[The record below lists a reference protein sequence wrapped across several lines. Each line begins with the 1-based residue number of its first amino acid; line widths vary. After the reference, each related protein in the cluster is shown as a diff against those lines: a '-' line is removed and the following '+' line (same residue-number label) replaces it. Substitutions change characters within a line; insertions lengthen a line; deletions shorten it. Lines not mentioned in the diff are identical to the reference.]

1 MQIKTLFVGG
11 LLALSGVA
19 ASAAV
24 TGLPDFTQLVEKE
37 GKAVV
42 NVSTTATLR
51 DSGDESGLDEDTLN
65 LLRRFGFPVPPSA
78 GQQQPRERT
87 AQSLGSGFVIDANGY
102 ILTNAHVVAQ
112 ADSIKVTLT
121 DKKEYKA
128 TVVGSD
134 TRTDI
139 ALLKIEATNLP
150 KVDLGNSD
158 VLKPG
163 QWVVAIGSP
172 FGFENTVTAGIVS
185 ATGRRLLD
193 ENQTPFIQTDVAIN
207 PGNSGGPL
215 FNLDGQVVGINSQ
228 IYSRSGGFMG
238 LSFSIPINE
247 AMKVVAELKAHG
259 KVIRGRIGVAVQSV
273 SDDLA
278 KSFGLTKA
286 QGALV
291 SAVDKDGPAGKAG
304 VKPGDIVLKFN
315 GQPVEESSDLPRLV
329 TSTKPGTTATM
340 QIWRDKSARDVTLT
354 VATLDEQDEAAP
366 GKPGKPGGKKNDDAV
381 SSRRFGL
388 SLVELNPRQLKQL
401 GIKYGVGVQGASG
414 AAMRAGLQQGD
425 VIIGIAGAELTSFA
439 QLKQALD
446 ALKPAETLAL
456 RVMRQD
462 GSLFLTI
469 KAPEKTDKDKQAP

>member
-1 MQIKTLFVGG
+1 MQIKTLMLSGCI
-11 LLALSGVA
+11 ALSSLA

-42 NVSTTATLR
+42 NVSTTSTVR
-51 DSGDESGLDEDTLN
+51 ESDEQSGLDEDTLN

-87 AQSLGSGFVIDANGY
+87 AQSLGSGFIIDANGY
-102 ILTNAHVVAQ
+102 VLTNAHVVAQ

-139 ALLKIEATNLP
+139 ALLKIEAANLP
-150 KVDLGNSD
+150 RVDLGNSD
-158 VLKPG
+158 ALKPG

-215 FNLDGQVVGINSQ
+215 FNMDGQVVGINSQ

-247 AMKVVAELKAHG
+247 AMKVVDELKAHG
-259 KVIRGRIGVAVQSV
+259 KVTRGRIGVAVQAV
-273 SDDLA
+273 NDDLA
-278 KSFGLTKA
+278 RSFGLAKT

-315 GQPVEESSDLPRLV
+315 GQPVEESGDLPRLV
-329 TSTKPGTTATM
+329 TATKPGSTATM
-340 QIWRDKSARDVTLT
+340 QIWRDKAAKDVSLT
-354 VATLDEQDEAAP
+354 VGTLDEQDEAAS
-366 GKPGKPGGKKNDDAV
+366 GKPGKQGGKKSDEAV
-381 SSRRFGL
+381 SARRFGL
-388 SLVELNPRQLKQL
+388 SLIELNPRQLKQL

-414 AAMRAGLQQGD
+414 AAMRAGLQAGD
-425 VIIGIAGAELTSFA
+425 VIVGIAGTDLTSFA
-439 QLKQALD
+439 QLKQSLE
-446 ALKPAETLAL
+446 ALKAGESLAL

-469 KAPEKTDKDKQAP
+469 KAPTDKDK